1 MTVTFD
7 WKYFCLFCLSIF
19 DFRNKD
25 RNKPRQVMTINIK
38 NNVLMAAKNRKDEW
52 GKEIFGRITRC
63 NDLVAE
69 DAVYHSACM
78 AKFSK
83 KTNSGKVGRWIN
95 EEKARSFEM
104 LCEWLEKDGDC
115 NLYTLQELFTKMKER
130 NSGNANNY
138 SGKSLRSKLKE
149 KYWHHINFMNLP
161 GQPKIIL
168 FRDMGSYILD
178 EQKRKTGE
186 TKGSIITAVAKW
198 IKVELRNLV
207 KLNKVYLTFD
217 QLSH

>member
-1 MTVTFD
+1 
-7 WKYFCLFCLSIF
+7 
-19 DFRNKD
+19 
-25 RNKPRQVMTINIK
+25 
-38 NNVLMAAKNRKDEW
+38 
-52 GKEIFGRITRC
+52 
-63 NDLVAE
+63 
-69 DAVYHSACM
+69 
-78 AKFSK
+78 
-83 KTNSGKVGRWIN
+83 
-95 EEKARSFEM
+95 
-104 LCEWLEKDGDC
+104 
-115 NLYTLQELFTKMKER
+115 MKER

-149 KYWHHINFMNLP
+149 KYRHHVNFTNLP
-161 GQPKIIL
+161 GQPKIIF
-168 FRDMGSYILD
+168 FRNMDSCILD